1 MLSRSFV
8 FAVLLLAG
16 GILSAQEK
24 KTIEVTGF
32 LIDTMCATG
41 KEAKDKEHP
50 VSCALMPKCEKS
62 GYAVVSGESMYK
74 LDQNGNKLALE
85 ILKNT
90 KAKNRLAVQL
100 KGTVENEIVHVES
113 ITEVSKTTSQN

>member
-1 MLSRSFV
+1 MLSRCSLIFT
-8 FAVLLLAG
+8 VLMLLV
-16 GILSAQEK
+16 GIAYAQEK
-24 KTIEVTGF
+24 KSVEVTGF

-62 GYAVVSGESMYK
+62 GYAVVAGDSLYK
-74 LDQNGNKLALE
+74 LDENGNKLAVE
-85 ILKNT
+85 ILRNT

-100 KGTVENEIVHVES
+100 KGTVDKDVVHVES
-113 ITEVSKTTSQN
+113 LTEVTKADS

>member
-1 MLSRSFV
+1 MLRSPV
-8 FAVLLLAG
+8 VLTLVMLLI
-16 GILSAQEK
+16 GIVCAQEK
-24 KTIEVTGF
+24 KSVEVTGF

-62 GYAVVSGESMYK
+62 GYAVVAGDSLYK
-74 LDQNGNKLALE
+74 LDENGNKLAVE

-100 KGTVENEIVHVES
+100 KGTVENDVVHVDS
-113 ITEVSKTTSQN
+113 LTEVAKS

>member
-1 MLSRSFV
+1 MLSRSALILTL
-8 FAVLLLAG
+8 AVLLT
-16 GILSAQEK
+16 GIVYAQEK
-24 KTIEVTGF
+24 KTVEVTGF

-41 KEAKDKEHP
+41 KEAKDQEHP

-62 GYAVVSGESMYK
+62 GYAVVAGDSLYK
-74 LDQNGNKLALE
+74 LDENGNKLAVE

-100 KGTVENEIVHVES
+100 KGTVEKDVVHVES
-113 ITEVSKTTSQN
+113 LTEVTKS